1 MKKQVLSL
9 AAGLLCAAIAG
20 SASAASG
27 PTIGVAEF
35 TNQTAAS
42 WGRGGVNRRARRGR
56 GDRHRLIVTSSRRQ
70 ACGGKC
76 RIPSQA
82 RVTLAG
88 LYR

>member
-1 MKKQVLSL
+1 VD
-9 AAGLLCAAIAG
+9 
-20 SASAASG
+20 
-27 PTIGVAEF
+27 
-35 TNQTAAS
+35 
-42 WGRGGVNRRARRGR
+42 RRARRGR